1 MPEFSLPWLIIGI
14 VIGAV
19 ATSALG
25 HLRPPRGPRP

>member
-1 MPEFSLPWLIIGI
+1 MPDFSLPWLIIGI

-25 HLRPPRGPRP
+25 HFRPPGRK